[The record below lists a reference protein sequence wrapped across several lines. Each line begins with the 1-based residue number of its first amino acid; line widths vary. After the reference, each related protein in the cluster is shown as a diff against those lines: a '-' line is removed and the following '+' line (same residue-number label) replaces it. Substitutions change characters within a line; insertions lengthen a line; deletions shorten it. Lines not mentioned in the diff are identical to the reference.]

1 MRKTKIV
8 CTIGPASET
17 EEIMKGLCKA
27 GMNVARLNFS
37 HSTYEEHQRRI
48 DLIKKVRS
56 ELNMPIAIM
65 LDTKG
70 PEYRI
75 KTFRDKKI
83 TLNDGDKFIF
93 TTEDVIGDESRVS
106 VSYEN
111 LPDELYVGDTIL
123 LNNGLLTFKVV
134 NICGTEIECD
144 VIIGGE
150 LSDRKSMSFPGK
162 VMKQEYLSE
171 QDKQD
176 IAFGVKNGVDF
187 IACSFVS
194 EKKDLL
200 AVHEYLKEL
209 GADDDIELI
218 AKIEN
223 QSGCDNIEEICEEC
237 DGIMIA
243 RGDMGVEIPF
253 KMLPAI
259 QKKLITKCRLL
270 GKRVITATEM
280 LESMISN
287 PRPTRAEISDVA
299 NAVYDDTSAIMLSGE
314 TAAGKYPIEAV
325 KTMAEIA
332 ETTESNI
339 HYNKRF
345 HNASFEIR
353 NSADAVSHS
362 SCTMAIDLSAKAIV
376 ACSLSGMTARMVS
389 RFRSPVPILGL
400 TTNERTWRRLA
411 LSWGVIPAMCE
422 RFTSTDVLFYI
433 AKKIA
438 EQELSLEKDDK
449 IVITGGDTSG
459 TSGKTSLIKIE
470 IIE

>member
-1 MRKTKIV
+1 MRKTKII
-8 CTIGPASET
+8 CTIGPSSET
-17 EEIMKGLCKA
+17 EEIIKGLCNA

-48 DLIKKVRS
+48 DTVKKVRS

-75 KTFRDKKI
+75 KTFKDKKT
-83 TLNDGDKFIF
+83 TLNDGDKFTF
-93 TTEDVIGDESRVS
+93 TTRDIIGDETAVS
-106 VSYEN
+106 VSYQN
-111 LPDELYVGDTIL
+111 LPEELCAGDTIL
-123 LNNGLLTFKVV
+123 LNNGLLTFKVDRI
-134 NICGTEIECD
+134 NGTDIECT
-144 VIIGGE
+144 VVTGGE

-162 VMKQEYLSE
+162 VMKQKYLSE

-194 EKKDLL
+194 CRQDLTD
-200 AVHEYLKEL
+200 VRNFLKEL
-209 GADDDIELI
+209 NADDIQLI

-223 QSGCDNIEEICEEC
+223 QSGVDNIEEICEEC
-237 DGIMIA
+237 DGIMVA

-253 KMLPAI
+253 ETLPAI
-259 QKKLITKCRLL
+259 QKKLITKCRLI
-270 GKRVITATEM
+270 GKVVITATEM
-280 LESMISN
+280 LESMITN

-299 NAVYDDTSAIMLSGE
+299 NAVYDGTSAIMLSGE
-314 TAAGKYPIEAV
+314 TAAGKYPAQVV
-325 KTMAEIA
+325 KTMAKIA

-345 HNASFEIR
+345 HNTDFQIR
-353 NSADAVSHS
+353 NSVDAVSHS
-362 SCTMAIDLSAKAIV
+362 TCGMAIDIDAKAIV

-389 RFRSPVPILGL
+389 RFRSPVQILGL
-400 TTNERTWRRLA
+400 TADERSWRKLA
-411 LSWGVIPAMCE
+411 LSWGVTPAMCE
-422 RFTSTDVLFYI
+422 KFTSTDVLFYT

-438 EQELSLEKDDK
+438 EQEFSLNKGDK
-449 IVITGGDTSG
+449 IVITGGDTNGESG
-459 TSGKTSLIKIE
+459 NTNLIKIE
-470 IIE
+470 SI

>member
-8 CTIGPASET
+8 CTIGPASES
-17 EEIMKGLCKA
+17 EEIIKGLCNA

-37 HSTYEEHQRRI
+37 HSTHEDHQKRI
-48 DLIKKVRS
+48 DLVKKVRA
-56 ELNMPIAIM
+56 ELNLPIAIM

-75 KTFRDKKI
+75 KTFINKKI
-83 TLNDGDKFIF
+83 VLNAGDTFTF
-93 TTEDVIGDESRVS
+93 TTKDIVGDESVVS
-106 VSYEN
+106 VNYSE
-111 LPDELYVGDTIL
+111 LPNELSEGDLIL
-123 LNNGLLTFKVV
+123 LNNGLLTFRVAR
-134 NICGTEIECD
+134 IDGTDIECT
-144 VIIGGE
+144 VINGGE

-171 QDKQD
+171 QDKKD
-176 IAFGVKNGVDF
+176 IAFGVKNGVDY

-194 EKKDLL
+194 SKQDLTDI
-200 AVHEYLKEL
+200 HNYLKEL
-209 GADDDIELI
+209 NADDIELI

-223 QSGCDNIEEICEEC
+223 QSGFDNIEEICTAC

-253 KMLPAI
+253 ELLPAI

-280 LESMISN
+280 LESMINN

-299 NAVYDDTSAIMLSGE
+299 NAVYDGTSAIMLSGE
-314 TAAGKYPIEAV
+314 TAAGKYPVESV
-325 KTMAEIA
+325 MTMAKIA
-332 ETTESNI
+332 ETTENNI

-345 HNASFEIR
+345 HNTEFQIR
-353 NSADAVSHS
+353 NSVDAISHS
-362 SCTMAIDLSAKAIV
+362 TCGMAIDLDAKAIV

-389 RFRSPVPILGL
+389 RFRPPVPILGL
-400 TTNERTWRRLA
+400 TTDERTWRRLA

-422 RFTSTDVLFYI
+422 KFTSTDVLFYT

-438 EQELSLEKDDK
+438 EQELVLQKSDK

-459 TSGKTSLIKIE
+459 ASGNTNLIKIE
-470 IIE
+470 SI